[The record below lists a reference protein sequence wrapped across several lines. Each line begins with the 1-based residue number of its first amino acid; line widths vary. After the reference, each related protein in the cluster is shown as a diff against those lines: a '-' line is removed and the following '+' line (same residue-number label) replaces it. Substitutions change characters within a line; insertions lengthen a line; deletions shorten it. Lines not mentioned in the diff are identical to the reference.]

1 MPADDP
7 KASGSN
13 RALVVVVILHW
24 HLAYPVVE
32 QRLRSLAKTRERSAD
47 PWIETTLVEM

>member
-1 MPADDP
+1 MPADYP

-13 RALVVVVILHW
+13 RALVVVILHW
-24 HLAYPVVE
+24 RLAYPVVE